1 MIDKLDKKLRRMRRY
16 PKIIDS
22 FINGIFFSLSCIYAL
37 RVAILYEKIPLVM
50 AIALSVLLIS
60 VIGMILTFVIKL
72 TETNKLFEEYTEIT
86 VREGEFRELLFFAPN
101 VTFLQGPDI
110 DDKVLII
117 GVSGTSI
124 EKYEMSK
131 ETAKK
136 IFCDLTED

>member
-1 MIDKLDKKLRRMRRY
+1 
-16 PKIIDS
+16 
-22 FINGIFFSLSCIYAL
+22 
-37 RVAILYEKIPLVM
+37 M